1 MDRVNEVPGLVGGLD
16 SSVWSGYLRVK
27 KPFSVSNLFYVFIE
41 GPKGAPLIIF
51 GQGGPGCSS
60 MLGLFTEFGP
70 WRPQREGSLISNPY
84 SWSKVASL
92 LFIDSPVGAGF
103 SYESGVKTKL
113 NDIASA
119 QDFVS
124 AVDLFFQR
132 FPSMESVVFHF
143 ASESYGGHFL
153 LQWTD
158 LVLNSEHFKHLA
170 RRLGGVLLGN
180 PYVSWESS
188 DLAYAHAL
196 WGRQLVS
203 KPLWDEFEKRGCSR
217 FGGFSSFTYP
227 SECQNILLMV
237 LSQKDSRTELES
249 NLNPYNLIEP
259 SCVSSQSQ
267 RVLQLGIAARSRGPK
282 SMGQLRSLQSQS
294 PSVSPVDVNSHY
306 LDPCVELYLLAYLSR
321 SDVKRAFHVDD
332 SGPESWIQCS
342 DDVFYTWPTA
352 DSQASMTRLFRDLMR
367 SSSRTPAPTSLRI
380 LVFSGDA
387 DGVCPTIGTQQWI
400 WESSRDRKVI
410 SMWSPWH
417 DESGQ
422 LGGFA
427 TRFEHQATFATVHS
441 AGHMVA
447 ASQPLRALSLVKGF
461 LSGSEEIFANATK
474 FQVQSAAA
482 AAALYPQPSA
492 SESLSLSIAVIVVFL
507 TAASLAL
514 FIAMAQRLGKGR
526 G

>member
-1 MDRVNEVPGLVGGLD
+1 MVDRVNDVPGLVGGLD
-16 SSVWSGYLRVK
+16 SAVWSGYLRVTK
-27 KPFSVSNLFYVFIE
+27 SSSTSNLFYVFIE

-70 WRPQREGSLISNPY
+70 WRPQRGGSLVPNPY

-113 NDIASA
+113 NDETSA
-119 QDFVS
+119 LDFVS
-124 AVDLFFQR
+124 AVDLFFHKY
-132 FPSMESVVFHF
+132 PEMESVVFHF

-153 LQWTD
+153 MQWTD
-158 LVLNSEHFKHLA
+158 LVLNSEQFGHLA
-170 RRLGGVLLGN
+170 GRLQGIILGN

-188 DLAYAHAL
+188 DLAYAHAV

-203 KPLWDEFEKRGCSR
+203 KPLWDEFEQRGCSV
-217 FGGFSSFTYP
+217 FGGYSSFSYP
-227 SECQNILLMV
+227 AECQSLLLRV
-237 LSQKDSRTELES
+237 LSQKDSSTELES
-249 NLNPYNLIEP
+249 NLNPYNLIDP

-267 RVLQLGIAARSRGPK
+267 RVLQLGVAARSRGPD
-282 SMGQLRSLQSQS
+282 RSGGESLQS
-294 PSVSPVDVNSHY
+294 PSVSSVDVNSHY
-306 LDPCVELYLLAYLSR
+306 SDPCVELYLLAYLSR
-321 SDVKRAFHVDD
+321 SDVKRALHVDD

-342 DDVFYTWPTA
+342 DDVFYNWPTA
-352 DSQASMTRLFRDLMR
+352 DSQADMTRLFRELMR
-367 SSSRTPAPTSLRI
+367 SSAPPTLRI

-400 WESSRDRKVI
+400 WESSRDRKVV
-410 SMWSPWH
+410 SLWSPWY

-422 LGGFA
+422 TGGFV

-447 ASQPLRALSLVKGF
+447 ASQPLRALSLVKGY
-461 LSGSEEIFANATK
+461 LSGSDELFANATLI
-474 FQVQSAAA
+474 QVAGGRIQS
-482 AAALYPQPSA
+482 AALYPQSSA
-492 SESLSLSIAVIVVFL
+492 SESFSIAVVVVFL